1 VAGSDELYELFA
13 QLGRALSSPVRIQLL
28 DLLCQGE
35 RSVEQ
40 LATAAGV
47 QVANTSAHL
56 QVLRRSR
63 LVEIR
68 RARQQ
73 VFYRLADD
81 DVARFF
87 LALREFARA
96 RSVEVQRVV
105 EDFIVARDE
114 LDPIRREELLERM
127 VRQEVVVIDV
137 RPLEEYRSGHIPGA
151 ISMPLEDIP
160 DRLSELSRDSPMQIG
175 TGLPARTIGESRPS
189 RGEIV
194 AYCRGPYC
202 ILAPEAVALL
212 RRHGLPA
219 RRLQDGFPEWRLA
232 GLPVSVAEEASR

>member
-1 VAGSDELYELFA
+1 VRGSDELYEHFA
-13 QLGRALSSPVRIQLL
+13 QVGRALSSPVRIHLL

-63 LVEIR
+63 LVEVR
-68 RARQQ
+68 RARQH

-87 LALREFARA
+87 VTLREFAHA

-105 EDFIVARDE
+105 QDFIVARDE
-114 LDPIRREELLERM
+114 LQPVRREDLLELIG
-127 VRQEVVVIDV
+127 RQEVVVIDV
-137 RPLEEYRSGHIPGA
+137 RPVEEYRSGHIPGA
-151 ISMPLEDIP
+151 ISMPLDDLPNRI
-160 DRLSELSRDSPMQIG
+160 SELSGDRD
-175 TGLPARTIGESRPS
+175 
-189 RGEIV
+189 IV
-194 AYCRGPYC
+194 AYCRGSYC
-202 ILAPEAVALL
+202 VLAPEAVQVL
-212 RRHGLPA
+212 RGHGLTA
-219 RRLQDGFPEWRLA
+219 RRLQDGLPEWRLA
-232 GLPVSVAEEASR
+232 GLPVTVE

>member
-13 QLGRALSSPVRIQLL
+13 QVGRALSSPVRIQLL

-40 LATAAGV
+40 LAAAAGV

-56 QVLRRSR
+56 QVLRRTR
-63 LVEIR
+63 LVEVR
-68 RARQQ
+68 RVRQH

-87 LALREFARA
+87 LTLRAFARA

-105 EDFIVARDE
+105 QDFIEARDE
-114 LDPIRREELLERM
+114 LNPMRREELLERM
-127 VRQEVVVIDV
+127 VRHEVVVIDV
-137 RPLEEYRSGHIPGA
+137 RPVEEYRSGHIPGA
-151 ISMPLEDIP
+151 LSMPLEELP
-160 DRLSELSRDSPMQIG
+160 ERVFELSD
-175 TGLPARTIGESRPS
+175 

-202 ILAPEAVALL
+202 VLAPDAVALL
-212 RRHGLPA
+212 RGRGIPA

-232 GLPVSVAEEASR
+232 GLPVSAAQEGESL

>member
-1 VAGSDELYELFA
+1 LNTDAVAGSDDLYELFA
-13 QLGRALSSPVRIQLL
+13 QVGRALSSPVRIQLL

-40 LATAAGV
+40 LASTAGV

-56 QVLRRSR
+56 QVLRRCR

-81 DVARFF
+81 EVARFF
-87 LALREFARA
+87 LMLREFARA

-114 LDPIRREELLERM
+114 LDPVRRDELLERM

-137 RPLEEYRSGHIPGA
+137 RPVEEYRSGHIPGA
-151 ISMPLEDIP
+151 VSMPLAEMP
-160 DRLSELSRDSPMQIG
+160 DRISELSG
-175 TGLPARTIGESRPS
+175 G
-189 RGEIV
+189 GEIV
-194 AYCRGPYC
+194 ACCRGPYC
-202 ILAPEAVALL
+202 VLAPEAVALL
-212 RRHGLPA
+212 RRRGLPA

-232 GLPVSVAEEASR
+232 GLPVAVAEAGSRHVEDR

>member
-1 VAGSDELYELFA
+1 LNTGGVAGSDELYELFA
-13 QLGRALSSPVRIQLL
+13 QVGRALSSPVRIQLL

-40 LATAAGV
+40 LAATAGV

-56 QVLRRSR
+56 QVLRRCR

-68 RARQQ
+68 RARRH

-81 DVARFF
+81 EVARFF
-87 LALREFARA
+87 LVLREFARA

-105 EDFIVARDE
+105 ADFIVARDE
-114 LDPIRREELLERM
+114 LDPVPRDVLLERM

-137 RPLEEYRSGHIPGA
+137 RPIEEYRSGHIPGA
-151 ISMPLEDIP
+151 ISMPLAEIP
-160 DRLSELSRDSPMQIG
+160 DRIPELSGGS
-175 TGLPARTIGESRPS
+175 
-189 RGEIV
+189 EIV

-202 ILAPEAVALL
+202 VLAPDAVALL
-212 RRHGLPA
+212 RRSGLPA

-232 GLPVSVAEEASR
+232 GLPVTVAEEGSR